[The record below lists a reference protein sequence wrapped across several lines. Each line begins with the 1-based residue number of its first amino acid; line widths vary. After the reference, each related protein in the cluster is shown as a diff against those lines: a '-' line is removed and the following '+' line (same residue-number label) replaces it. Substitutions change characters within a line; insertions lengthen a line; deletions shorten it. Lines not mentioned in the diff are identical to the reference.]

1 MQFLVYLGKE
11 EEENRRIDIYRRSF
25 QHVAQLRMYTPHHSV
40 LYLLPPGSLFVAVS
54 FTFWF
59 ILALELLYSNSNAI
73 SIISLDLVLGSFE
86 LWARARWMDG
96 DG

>member
-1 MQFLVYLGKE
+1 
-11 EEENRRIDIYRRSF
+11 
-25 QHVAQLRMYTPHHSV
+25 MYTPHHSV

-86 LWARARWMDG
+86 LWARARWMEMDRIEMDRTEG
-96 DG
+96 CLHGMISFYNRQIQ

>member
-25 QHVAQLRMYTPHHSV
+25 QHVAKLRMYGGIPLITV
-40 LYLLPPGSLFVAVS
+40 CAVCGC
-54 FTFWF
+54 FFHFLVYFGARTRV
-59 ILALELLYSNSNAI
+59 ELLYSNSNAI

>member
-1 MQFLVYLGKE
+1 
-11 EEENRRIDIYRRSF
+11 
-25 QHVAQLRMYTPHHSV
+25 MYTPHHNV
-40 LYLLPPGSLFVAVS
+40 CVLFVAVS

-86 LWARARWMDG
+86 LWARARWMEMDRIEMDRTEG
-96 DG
+96 FLYGMISFHNRQIQ